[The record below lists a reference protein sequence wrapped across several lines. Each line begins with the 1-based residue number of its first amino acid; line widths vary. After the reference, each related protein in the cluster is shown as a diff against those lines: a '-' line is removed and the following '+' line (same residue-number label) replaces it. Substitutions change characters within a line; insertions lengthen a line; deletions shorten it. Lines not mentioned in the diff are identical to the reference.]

1 MIVTGLG
8 GSQAWDD
15 IFGSNVT
22 WERRSYDLLKEK
34 PCVSCVSHH
43 RLVSQ
48 IWVFSRKG
56 IKFLWSHW
64 LCANPLCTVDHLLK
78 LITSNLLDIP
88 CNTWIPINISCFW
101 NPSPIQFCLFFFFW
115 VGPFP
120 PFLLISWIFINVVP
134 PLPKRLWPRGDF
146 LRTWDNV
153 FLGIWAEI
161 TQDLGSQGRRKWGP
175 GSRQSFFQFWLLL
188 WALCFWAKSLTLS
201 DNWFYFK
208 IREVIFYLIR
218 LWERSEDLMTL
229 VEAP

>member
-101 NPSPIQFCLFFFFW
+101 NPSPIQFCLFFFFELDLSPLFFW
-115 VGPFP
+115 FHEYSLMLFP
-120 PFLLISWIFINVVP
+120 LF
-134 PLPKRLWPRGDF
+134 PRDY
-146 LRTWDNV
+146 
-153 FLGIWAEI
+153 
-161 TQDLGSQGRRKWGP
+161 DLG
-175 GSRQSFFQFWLLL
+175 
-188 WALCFWAKSLTLS
+188 
-201 DNWFYFK
+201 
-208 IREVIFYLIR
+208 EIF
-218 LWERSEDLMTL
+218 
-229 VEAP
+229 